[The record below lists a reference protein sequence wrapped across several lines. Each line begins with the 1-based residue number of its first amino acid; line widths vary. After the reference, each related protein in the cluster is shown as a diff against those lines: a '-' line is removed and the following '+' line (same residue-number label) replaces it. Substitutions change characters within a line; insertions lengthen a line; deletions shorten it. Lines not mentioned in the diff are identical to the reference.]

1 MKIHIRKYTSDL
13 IPIRRL
19 ERIYEYWRA
28 KDKYYLDESEYT
40 WHDKIVFGL
49 FDKLS
54 DFFLPINRWWY
65 SRGRKIKIKI
75 DNYDLWSMDHTL
87 ALIIHPMLVAMKDDK
102 CGSPDIANEDV
113 PEHLRSDEH
122 NVMDPETKIWDTDEH
137 WHKRWEWVLDEMIWS
152 FSQIIDNDDV
162 ESQFFKNGFDKDGY
176 NEWQKRINN
185 GTRLFGIY
193 YRGLWT

>member
-1 MKIHIRKYTSDL
+1 MKIHIPPYRSDL
-13 IPIRRL
+13 IPIRGL
-19 ERIYEYWRA
+19 ERKYEHWL
-28 KDKYYLDESEYT
+28 DKYYLDESEYT

-65 SRGRKIKIKI
+65 SRDRKIKIKI

-87 ALIIHPMLVAMKDDK
+87 ALIIHPMLLKLRESK
-102 CGSPDIANEDV
+102 CGSPDVANEDV
-113 PEHLRSDEH
+113 PEHIRSEQH
-122 NVMDPETKIWDTDEH
+122 NVDGDTDEH
-137 WHKRWEWVLDEMIWS
+137 WHKRWEWVLDEVIWS